1 MKLFVMIVV
10 EHNDRFGKWGEKVKK
25 LRLSIFVLMLLSVF
39 LPFFSGAAQNETVYR
54 IPLDD
59 VVEKALFTFLS
70 QSIDE
75 AEDNNADAIIIEMDT
90 PGGVVDDAENIAEL
104 LEQTEID
111 VIMYINNRALSA
123 GAFLALYADEIY
135 MSPNATMGAAAVI
148 DQTGNAA
155 DEKARSAWAASMR
168 NAAEYSGR
176 NPEIALAMIDD
187 STVLPEFGIE
197 QGELLTLTARE
208 AMEAEYAE
216 GIVNSLDEVLAAI
229 GLENAEV
236 ISVEESFLVKL
247 ARFIT
252 NPIVVPILLS
262 IGSLGLVVELYSPG
276 FGIPG
281 FMGISALLLFF
292 YGHMIA
298 GLAGFEAVILFVI
311 GLILLVAEIFLPF
324 GISGVLG
331 GLAILG
337 SLYLAGAD
345 VTQISISI
353 VIALA
358 VAITGMVVIMKFFGK
373 KLRMFNKIILSDST
387 STEKGYV
394 SSVERLELVGQVADT
409 LTPLRPSGTIVI
421 GDERLDA
428 VSEGNFVDRNRKV
441 IIRKVEGSRIVVREL
456 KEEEM

>member
-1 MKLFVMIVV
+1 MIVV
-10 EHNDRFGKWGEKVKK
+10 EHSDRFGKWGEKVKK
-25 LRLSIFVLMLLSVF
+25 LRISIFVLILLSLF
-39 LPFFSGAAQNETVYR
+39 LPFFSGGAQNETVYR

-59 VVEKALFTFLS
+59 VVEKALFTFIS

-75 AEDNNADAIIIEMDT
+75 AEENNADAIIIEMDT

-123 GAFLALYADEIY
+123 GAFLALYSDEIY
-135 MSPNATMGAAAVI
+135 MAPNATMGAAAVI

-324 GISGVLG
+324 GISGILG

-394 SSVERLELVGQVADT
+394 SSVERRELVGQIADT

-421 GDERLDA
+421 GEERLDA

>member
-10 EHNDRFGKWGEKVKK
+10 EHSDRFGKWGEKVKK

-216 GIVNSLDEVLAAI
+216 GIVNSLDEVLASI

>member
-1 MKLFVMIVV
+1 MIVV
-10 EHNDRFGKWGEKVKK
+10 EQRDRLGKWGEKVKN
-25 LRLSIFVLMLLSVF
+25 LRISMFVLILLSVL
-39 LPFFSGAAQNETVYR
+39 LPFISGSAQNETVYR

-59 VVEKALFTFLS
+59 VVEKALFTFLA

-75 AEDNNADAIIIEMDT
+75 AEKNNADAIIIEMDT

-104 LEQTEID
+104 LEETDID

-123 GAFLALYADEIY
+123 GAYLALYADKIF
-135 MSPNATMGAAAVI
+135 MAPNATMGAAAVI

-176 NPEIALAMIDD
+176 NPEIALAMVDD
-187 STVLPEFGIE
+187 SIELPQFGVE
-197 QGELLTLTARE
+197 AGELLTLTSSE
-208 AMEAEYAE
+208 AIEAEYAE
-216 GIVNSLDEVLAAI
+216 GIVNSLDEVLEAI
-229 GLENAEV
+229 NLADAEV

-292 YGHMIA
+292 YGHMIV

-324 GISGVLG
+324 GISGILG

-353 VIALA
+353 LIALA

-394 SSVERLELVGQVADT
+394 SSVERRELVGQLADT

-428 VSEGNFVDRNRKV
+428 VSEGNFIDRNRKV